1 MRPSIVERSEI
12 YIEMMVKS
20 MADNSHTRVVV
31 GMSGGVD
38 SSVTALL
45 LKQQGYDVVGVFMKN
60 WDDTD
65 ENGVC
70 TATEDF
76 KDVAKVATQIG
87 IPYYSVNFEK
97 EYWDRVFTYFL
108 DEYKKGRTPNP
119 DVVCNKEI
127 KFKAFIEYANQL
139 GADYVATGHYADV
152 KRDANG
158 NMHLM
163 RAKDQNKDQTYFLSQ
178 LDHEQLDKVMFPL
191 ANLTKPEIRQIAEEN
206 GLATAKKKDSVG
218 ICFIGEDGN
227 FRNFL
232 SQYIPAQPGEMQTLD
247 GKVVGQ
253 HAGLM
258 YYTIGQRKGLGLGST
273 KESTEPWFVIGKDQS
288 KNILYVGQGYDNE
301 NLIATHL
308 EASDIHWVDD
318 VVAEYGEEFHCTAK
332 FRYRQKDVGVTV
344 KLNADHTMVTVTFDE
359 PARSITPGQA
369 VVFYDGQEC
378 LGSAIIDRAFNQTRQ
393 LQYV

>member
-1 MRPSIVERSEI
+1 MT
-12 YIEMMVKS
+12 
-20 MADNSHTRVVV
+20 DNSQTRVVV

-45 LKQQGYDVVGVFMKN
+45 LKRQGYDVVGVFMKN

-97 EYWDRVFTYFL
+97 EYWDRVFKYFL
-108 DEYKKGRTPNP
+108 AEYKKGRTPNP

-139 GADYVATGHYADV
+139 GADYIATGHYADL

-158 NMHLM
+158 QMHLM

-178 LDHEQLDKVMFPL
+178 LDHAQLDRVLFPL
-191 ANLTKPEIRQIAEEN
+191 ANYTKPEIRQIAEEA
-206 GLATAKKKDSVG
+206 GLVNAKKKDSVG

-232 SQYIPAQPGEMQTLD
+232 SQYLPAQPGEMQTMD

-258 YYTIGQRKGLGLGST
+258 YYTIGQRKGLGLGGT
-273 KESTEPWFVIGKDQS
+273 KENNDPWFVFGKDQA

-301 NLIATHL
+301 NLIATYL

-318 VVAEYGEEFHCTAK
+318 VPATYGTTFHCTAK

-344 KLNADHTMVTVTFDE
+344 KLNDDQSQVTVEFDE

-378 LGSAIIDRAFNQTRQ
+378 LGSAIIDRAYHEQKL

>member
-1 MRPSIVERSEI
+1 MT
-12 YIEMMVKS
+12 
-20 MADNSHTRVVV
+20 DNSHTRVVV

-70 TATEDF
+70 TATEDY

-97 EYWDRVFTYFL
+97 EYWDRVFTYFI
-108 DEYKKGRTPNP
+108 DEFKKGRTPNP
-119 DVVCNKEI
+119 DVICNKEI

-139 GADYVATGHYADV
+139 GADYVATGHYADL
-152 KRDANG
+152 KRDEAD

-163 RAKDQNKDQTYFLSQ
+163 RAKDQTKDQTYFLSQ
-178 LDHEQLDKVMFPL
+178 LDHAQLDKVLFPL
-191 ANLTKPEIRQIAEEN
+191 AGYTKKEVRQLAKDA
-206 GLATAKKKDSVG
+206 GLVVADKKDSVG
-218 ICFIGEDGN
+218 ICFIGEDGH
-227 FRNFL
+227 FREFL
-232 SQYIPAQPGEMQTLD
+232 SQYLPAQQGEMQTVD
-247 GKVVGQ
+247 GKVVGT

-258 YYTIGQRKGLGLGST
+258 YYTIGQRKGLGLGGT
-273 KESTEPWFVIGKDQS
+273 KENNDPWFVIGKDIT
-288 KNILYVGQGYDNE
+288 KNVLYVGQGYENE
-301 NLIATHL
+301 HLYATHM

-318 VVAEYGEEFHCTAK
+318 VVSRYGTEFHCTAK
-332 FRYRQKDVGVTV
+332 FRYRQKDEGVTV
-344 KLNADHTMVTVTFDE
+344 KLSDDGQMVTVISDD
-359 PARSITPGQA
+359 PARAITPGQA
-369 VVFYDGQEC
+369 VVFYDGDEC
-378 LGSAIIDRAFNQTRQ
+378 LGSAIIDRAYNQERQ

>member
-1 MRPSIVERSEI
+1 MT
-12 YIEMMVKS
+12 
-20 MADNSHTRVVV
+20 DNSHTRVVV

-70 TATEDF
+70 TATEDY

-97 EYWDRVFTYFL
+97 EYWDRVFTYFI
-108 DEYKKGRTPNP
+108 DEFKKGRTPNP
-119 DVVCNKEI
+119 DVICNKEI

-139 GADYVATGHYADV
+139 GADYVATGHYADL
-152 KRDANG
+152 KRDEAG

-163 RAKDQNKDQTYFLSQ
+163 RAKDQTKDQTYFLSQ
-178 LDHEQLDKVMFPL
+178 LDHAQLDKVLFPL
-191 ANLTKPEIRQIAEEN
+191 AGYTKKEVRQLAKDA
-206 GLATAKKKDSVG
+206 GLVVADKKDSVG
-218 ICFIGEDGN
+218 ICFIGEDGH
-227 FRNFL
+227 FREFL
-232 SQYIPAQPGEMQTLD
+232 SQYLPAQQGEMQTVD
-247 GKVVGQ
+247 GKVVGT

-258 YYTIGQRKGLGLGST
+258 YYTIGQRKGLGLGGT
-273 KESTEPWFVIGKDQS
+273 KENNDPWFVIGKDIT
-288 KNILYVGQGYDNE
+288 KNVLYVGQGYENE
-301 NLIATHL
+301 HLYATHM

-318 VVAEYGEEFHCTAK
+318 VVSRYGMEFHCTAK
-332 FRYRQKDVGVTV
+332 FRYRQKDEGVTV
-344 KLNADHTMVTVTFDE
+344 KLSNDGQMVTVTSND
-359 PARSITPGQA
+359 PARAITPGQA
-369 VVFYDGQEC
+369 VVFYDGDEC
-378 LGSAIIDRAFNQTRQ
+378 LGSAIIDRAYNQERQ

>member
-1 MRPSIVERSEI
+1 MT
-12 YIEMMVKS
+12 
-20 MADNSHTRVVV
+20 DNSHTRVVV

-70 TATEDF
+70 TATEDY

-97 EYWDRVFTYFL
+97 EYWDRVFTYFI
-108 DEYKKGRTPNP
+108 DEFKKGRTPNP
-119 DVVCNKEI
+119 DVICNKEI

-139 GADYVATGHYADV
+139 GADYVATGHYADL
-152 KRDANG
+152 KRDEAG

-163 RAKDQNKDQTYFLSQ
+163 RAKDQTKDQTYFLSQ
-178 LDHEQLDKVMFPL
+178 LDHAQLDKVLFPL
-191 ANLTKPEIRQIAEEN
+191 AGYTKKEVRQLAKDA
-206 GLATAKKKDSVG
+206 GLVVADKKDSVG
-218 ICFIGEDGN
+218 ICFIGEDGH
-227 FRNFL
+227 FREFL
-232 SQYIPAQPGEMQTLD
+232 SQYLPAQQGEMQTVD
-247 GKVVGQ
+247 GKVVGT

-258 YYTIGQRKGLGLGST
+258 YYTIGQRKGLGLGGT
-273 KESTEPWFVIGKDQS
+273 KENNDPWFVIGKDITR
-288 KNILYVGQGYDNE
+288 NVLYVGQGYENE
-301 NLIATHL
+301 YLYATHM

-318 VVAEYGEEFHCTAK
+318 VVSRYGTEFHCTAK
-332 FRYRQKDVGVTV
+332 FRYRQKDEGVTV
-344 KLNADHTMVTVTFDE
+344 KLSDDGQMVTVTSDD
-359 PARSITPGQA
+359 PARAITPGQA
-369 VVFYDGQEC
+369 VVFYDGDEC
-378 LGSAIIDRAFNQTRQ
+378 LGSAIIDRAYNQERQ

>member
-1 MRPSIVERSEI
+1 MT
-12 YIEMMVKS
+12 
-20 MADNSHTRVVV
+20 DNSHTRVVV

-70 TATEDF
+70 TATEDY

-97 EYWDRVFTYFL
+97 EYWDRVFTYFI
-108 DEYKKGRTPNP
+108 DEFKKGRTPDP
-119 DVVCNKEI
+119 DVICNKEI

-139 GADYVATGHYADV
+139 GADYVATGHYADL
-152 KRDANG
+152 KRDEAG

-163 RAKDQNKDQTYFLSQ
+163 RAKDQTKDQTYFLSQ
-178 LDHEQLDKVMFPL
+178 LDHAQLDKVLFPL
-191 ANLTKPEIRQIAEEN
+191 AGYTKKEVRQLAKDA
-206 GLATAKKKDSVG
+206 GLVVADKKDSVG
-218 ICFIGEDGN
+218 ICFIGEDGH
-227 FRNFL
+227 FREFL
-232 SQYIPAQPGEMQTLD
+232 SQYLPAQQGEMQTVD
-247 GKVVGQ
+247 GKVVGT

-258 YYTIGQRKGLGLGST
+258 YYTIGQRKGLGLGGT
-273 KESTEPWFVIGKDQS
+273 KENNDPWFVIGKDITE
-288 KNILYVGQGYDNE
+288 NVLYVGQGYENE
-301 NLIATHL
+301 HLYATHM

-318 VVAEYGEEFHCTAK
+318 VVSRYGTEFHCTAK
-332 FRYRQKDVGVTV
+332 FRYRQKDEGVTV
-344 KLNADHTMVTVTFDE
+344 KLSDDGQMVTVTSDD
-359 PARSITPGQA
+359 PARAITPGQA
-369 VVFYDGQEC
+369 VVFYDGDEC
-378 LGSAIIDRAFNQTRQ
+378 LGSAIIDRAYNQERQ

>member
-1 MRPSIVERSEI
+1 MTE
-12 YIEMMVKS
+12 
-20 MADNSHTRVVV
+20 DHSHTRVVV

-45 LKQQGYDVVGVFMKN
+45 LKRQGYDVVGVFMKN

-70 TATEDF
+70 TATVDYE
-76 KDVAKVATQIG
+76 DVAKVASKIG

-108 DEYKKGRTPNP
+108 DEYKKDRTPNP
-119 DVVCNKEI
+119 DVICNKEI
-127 KFKAFIEYANQL
+127 KFKAFLDYAKKL
-139 GADYVATGHYADV
+139 GADYIATGHYADLR
-152 KRDANG
+152 RDENG

-178 LDHEQLDKVMFPL
+178 LDHEQLDKVLFPL
-191 ANLTKPEIRQIAEEN
+191 AHYTKPEVRQIAREA
-206 GLATAKKKDSVG
+206 GLATADKKDSVG
-218 ICFIGEDGN
+218 ICFIGEDGH
-227 FRNFL
+227 FREFISHYL
-232 SQYIPAQPGEMQTLD
+232 PAQPGKMETLD

-253 HAGLM
+253 HDGLM
-258 YYTIGQRKGLGLGST
+258 YYTIGQRRGLGLGGNRHSNA
-273 KESTEPWFVIGKDQS
+273 PWFVVGKDQS
-288 KNILYVGQGYDNE
+288 KNVLYVGQGYHNPA
-301 NLIATHL
+301 LYATHL

-318 VVAEYGEEFHCTAK
+318 VVSRYGTEFHCTAK
-332 FRYRQKDVGVTV
+332 FRYRQKDVGVSVKIDGPQVTV
-344 KLNADHTMVTVTFDE
+344 KFDQ
-359 PARSITPGQA
+359 PARAITPGQA

-378 LGSAIIDRAFNQTRQ
+378 LGSAIIDRAYNESKR